1 MSRHQDSDKSRPG
14 SGRQGGYKKDSN
26 SRGNAPIRKA
36 PSKFKTKPD
45 PETSGAKEAPKA
57 PKSPKKTSNPDEI
70 RLNRYISNSGMCSR
84 RDADIYIQSGNVNV
98 NGEVITEMGYKVKLT
113 DSVQFDGVNITPE
126 KKEYILLNKP
136 KNFSTAGDD
145 SQGSTNVLDLVRN
158 ATKAKLQPVG
168 RMDKTTTGL
177 LLFTNDTEII
187 QKFTAPN
194 QRSSKV
200 YQVTLDKNLKF
211 EDLEKIQKGLTI
223 DDHRVYVEEI
233 TYIEDQPKSEIGLKM
248 KTSNVKIVRRIF
260 EHLKYD
266 VLKVD
271 RVTFAGLTKKNL
283 PRGDWRFLTEQEI
296 INLKNA

>member
-1 MSRHQDSDKSRPG
+1 MSRHQESDKSRPG
-14 SGRQGGYKKDSN
+14 SARQGGYKKTSN
-26 SRGNAPIRKA
+26 LRGNAPVKKA
-36 PSKFKTKPD
+36 PSKFATKP
-45 PETSGAKEAPKA
+45 EAAKEAPKA
-57 PKSPKKTSNPDEI
+57 AKSPKRPSNPDEI

-84 RDADIYIQSGNVNV
+84 RDADIYIQSGNVKV
-98 NGEVITEMGYKVKLT
+98 NGVVITEMGYRVKLT
-113 DSVQFDGVNITPE
+113 DAVQFDGVNITPE

-145 SQGSTNVLDLVRN
+145 APGSANVLDLVRN
-158 ATKAKLQPVG
+158 ATKVNLIPVG

-177 LLFTNDTEII
+177 LLFTNDTEIV
-187 QKFTAPN
+187 QKFTVPN

-211 EDLEKIQKGLTI
+211 EDLERIQKGLTI
-223 DDHRVYVEEI
+223 EDHRVFVEEI
-233 TYIEDQPKSEIGLKM
+233 TYIEDQPKSEIGIKM
-248 KTSNVKIVRRIF
+248 KTSNVKVVRKIF

-296 INLKNA
+296 INLKNS

>member
-1 MSRHQDSDKSRPG
+1 MSRHQDNDKSRPG

-36 PSKFKTKPD
+36 PSKFATKPD
-45 PETSGAKEAPKA
+45 AAKADAPKA
-57 PKSPKKTSNPDEI
+57 PKSPKRPSNPDEI

-84 RDADIYIQSGNVNV
+84 RDADIYIQSGNVKV
-98 NGEVITEMGYKVKLT
+98 NGVVVTEMGHRVKLT
-113 DSVQFDGVNITPE
+113 DVVQFDGVNITPE
-126 KKEYILLNKP
+126 KKEYVLLNKP

-145 SQGSTNVLDLVRN
+145 SPGSANVLDLVRG
-158 ATKAKLQPVG
+158 ASKANLLPVG

-200 YQVTLDKNLKF
+200 YQVSLDKNLKY
-211 EDLEKIQKGLTI
+211 EDLEKIQKGLMI
-223 DDHRVYVEEI
+223 EEHKVFVEEI
-233 TYIEDQPKSEIGLKM
+233 TYIEDQPKSEIGIKM
-248 KTSNVKIVRRIF
+248 KTSNVKVVRKIF